1 MKTID
6 KNIAGFTLLDASN
19 NGRIFFVEFTKK
31 DGSKRRMTCRRSVA
45 KGLTGKGMAYRPLG
59 KGLMTVFDMDKG
71 EYRMINLLEIT
82 RFTINKIK
90 YIVS

>member
-1 MKTID
+1 MKTIS
-6 KNIAGFTLLDASN
+6 KNLAGFTLLDSATD
-19 NGRIFFVEFTKK
+19 GKIFFVEFTKK
-31 DGSKRRMTCRRSVA
+31 DGSIRRMTCRRNVR